1 MPYTQ
6 PMTTLRNSTAI
17 ILGLGVVLGLGLLGW
32 QLGGAAIA
40 FKQLDRTV
48 TVKGLAER
56 EVPADVVIWPIQFI
70 VADNDLQSLYRSI
83 DAGTKSIT
91 AFLEQHGIA
100 ASDVTLSAPAI
111 TDKVAQQWGNDS
123 AEYRYSATQT
133 VTVYSGEIDRVR
145 SIMSGLSELG
155 KQGIVLQTGNYEA
168 QTEYLFTGLNDIKP
182 EMIEEATRSAREAA
196 TKFADDS
203 ESRLGKIRTAS
214 QGQFS
219 ISPRDKNNPH
229 IMKVR
234 VVSTVEYYLSD

>member
-1 MPYTQ
+1 MKT
-6 PMTTLRNSTAI
+6 STAV
-17 ILGLGVVLGLGLLGW
+17 ILGLAVVLGLGLLGW

-56 EVPADVVIWPIQFI
+56 EVAADIVIWPIQFI
-70 VADNDLQSLYRSI
+70 VADNDLQALYRSI
-83 DAGTKSIT
+83 DAGTEGVR
-91 AFLEQHGIA
+91 AFLALHGIDA
-100 ASDVTLSAPAI
+100 ADVTVSSPAI

-133 VTVYSGEIDRVR
+133 VTVYSRDIAKVR
-145 SIMSGLSELG
+145 SIMSSLSELG

-168 QTEYLFTGLNDIKP
+168 QTEYLYTQLNSIKP
-182 EMIEEATRSAREAA
+182 EMIEEATRNAREAA
-196 TKFADDS
+196 MKFAEDS

>member
-1 MPYTQ
+1 MRT
-6 PMTTLRNSTAI
+6 STAV
-17 ILGLGVVLGLGLLGW
+17 ILGLGIFLGLAALGF
-32 QLGGAAIA
+32 QLASAAIE
-40 FKQLDRTV
+40 FKQYERTV

-56 EVPADVVIWPIQFI
+56 EVLADIVIWPIQFI

-91 AFLEQHGIA
+91 AFLEEKGIA
-100 ASDVTLSAPAI
+100 AADVSLSAPAI

-133 VTVYSGEIDRVR
+133 VTVYSRDIDKVR
-145 SIMSGLSELG
+145 SVMSELSALG
-155 KQGIVLQTGNYEA
+155 KQGIVLQSGNYES
-168 QTEYLFTGLNDIKP
+168 QTEYLYTGLNDIKP
-182 EMIEEATRSAREAA
+182 EMIEEATRNAREAA
-196 TKFADDS
+196 TEFAQDS
-203 ESRLGKIRTAS
+203 ESELGKIRQAS

>member
-1 MPYTQ
+1 
-6 PMTTLRNSTAI
+6 MTTLRNSTAI
-17 ILGLGVVLGLGLLGW
+17 ILGLGIFLGLATLGW
-32 QLGGAAIA
+32 QLGDAAIA

-56 EVPADVVIWPIQFI
+56 EVQADIVIWPIQFI
-70 VADNDLQSLYRSI
+70 VADNDLQALYRSI
-83 DAGTKSIT
+83 ESGTQSIT
-91 AFLEQHGIA
+91 SFLESKGVA
-100 ASDVTLSAPAI
+100 AADVTVSAPAI

-133 VTVYSGEIDRVR
+133 VTVYSGDIDQVR
-145 SIMSGLSELG
+145 SIMSSLSELG

-168 QTEYLFTGLNDIKP
+168 QTEYLYTRLNDIKP
-182 EMIEEATRSAREAA
+182 EMIEEATRNAREAA
-196 TKFADDS
+196 MKFAEDS

>member
-1 MPYTQ
+1 MRT
-6 PMTTLRNSTAI
+6 STAV
-17 ILGLGVVLGLGLLGW
+17 ILGLGIFLGLAALGF
-32 QLGGAAIA
+32 QLASAAIE
-40 FKQLDRTV
+40 FKQYERTV

-56 EVPADVVIWPIQFI
+56 EVLADIVIWPIQFI

-91 AFLEQHGIA
+91 AFLEEKGIA
-100 ASDVTLSAPAI
+100 AADVSLSAPAI

-133 VTVYSGEIDRVR
+133 VTVYSRDIEKVR
-145 SIMSGLSELG
+145 SVMSELSALG
-155 KQGIVLQTGNYEA
+155 KQGIVLQSGNYES
-168 QTEYLFTGLNDIKP
+168 QTEYLYTGLNDIKP
-182 EMIEEATRSAREAA
+182 EMIEEATRNAREAA
-196 TKFADDS
+196 TEFAQDS
-203 ESRLGKIRTAS
+203 ESELGKIRQAS